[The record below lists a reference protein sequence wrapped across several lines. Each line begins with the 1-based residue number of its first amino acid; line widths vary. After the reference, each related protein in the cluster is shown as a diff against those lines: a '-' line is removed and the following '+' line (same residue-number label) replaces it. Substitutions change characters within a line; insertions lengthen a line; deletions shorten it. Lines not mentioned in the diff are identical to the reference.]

1 MGITPDRTT
10 LPPRPSL
17 RRIGWMV
24 IACVRMKRG
33 AEAWAKSRKV
43 HERIVGKFEGM
54 RRASAGASAGGG
66 GGGAVGM
73 GRGDREVRGE
83 KRARRSLD
91 APSASASAV
100 AVAKKESRRVSEL
113 RREW

>member
-1 MGITPDRTT
+1 
-10 LPPRPSL
+10 
-17 RRIGWMV
+17 
-24 IACVRMKRG
+24 MKRG

-54 RRASAGASAGGG
+54 RRASVGGSVAAGRTEKEK
-66 GGGAVGM
+66 
-73 GRGDREVRGE
+73 GRGG
-83 KRARRSLD
+83 RRSLD
-91 APSASASAV
+91 APSPSS

>member
-1 MGITPDRTT
+1 MGITPDRTV
-10 LPPRPSL
+10 LPPRASL
-17 RRIGWMV
+17 RRVGWMV

-54 RRASAGASAGGG
+54 RRASSGSVVTGTGKVEKGAEKERRRRSDGPSSP
-66 GGGAVGM
+66 AVG
-73 GRGDREVRGE
+73 V
-83 KRARRSLD
+83 
-91 APSASASAV
+91 
-100 AVAKKESRRVSEL
+100 KKESRRVSEL

>member
-1 MGITPDRTT
+1 
-10 LPPRPSL
+10 
-17 RRIGWMV
+17 
-24 IACVRMKRG
+24 MKRG

-54 RRASAGASAGGG
+54 RRASGSAVRGGG
-66 GGGAVGM
+66 VATGTVG
-73 GRGDREVRGE
+73 RAEKGE

-91 APSASASAV
+91 APSPSAST
-100 AVAKKESRRVSEL
+100 VAKRESRRVSEL

>member
-1 MGITPDRTT
+1 V
-10 LPPRPSL
+10 
-17 RRIGWMV
+17 GWMV

-54 RRASAGASAGGG
+54 RRSSTGGAGLGGSTSLGGG
-66 GGGAVGM
+66 GVG
-73 GRGDREVRGE
+73 V
-83 KRARRSLD
+83 KKTRRSLD
-91 APSASASAV
+91 APSAT
-100 AVAKKESRRVSEL
+100 AVAKGSRRVSEL

>member
-1 MGITPDRTT
+1 
-10 LPPRPSL
+10 
-17 RRIGWMV
+17 MV

-33 AEAWAKSRKV
+33 AEAWAKNRKV

-54 RRASAGASAGGG
+54 RRASGGSLAG
-66 GGGAVGM
+66 
-73 GRGDREVRGE
+73 RPEKE

-91 APSASASAV
+91 APSPSASAV
-100 AVAKKESRRVSEL
+100 AGPGAVAKRESRRVSEL